1 MGYPGSERRRYK
13 RMKRPFMTRVRI
25 YQQKTNSGIAQNWDI
40 VKIRNL
46 SADGISFNY
55 HKIIPMGAIVEFSIM
70 LPFSEKPVR
79 CLGSV
84 CRLDANPL
92 DIKDS
97 KRIPI
102 YGIAARFT
110 EIEAD
115 KKAIIA
121 KFSQQH
127 NF

>member
-1 MGYPGSERRRYK
+1 MEYPELERRRYK
-13 RMKRPFMTRVRI
+13 RMKRPFMTRMRI
-25 YQQKTNSGIAQNWDI
+25 YQQKTNSGIAQKWDI
-40 VKIRNL
+40 VRIRNL

-55 HKIIPMGAIVEFSIM
+55 HKIIPMGAILEFNIM
-70 LPFSEKPVR
+70 LPFSDKPVR
-79 CLGSV
+79 CLGMVSRV
-84 CRLDANPL
+84 DGNPL
-92 DIKDS
+92 DIADPK
-97 KRIPI
+97 KIPI
-102 YGIAARFT
+102 YGIAVRFT